1 MSNRERLISSA
12 SPSTD
17 IEETGIIKELS
28 VDDITIDTS
37 SYLLLHSLRLFHSF
51 LISLRTDNI
60 DNIKNIIIVIL
71 KIKMLI
77 LSVRIKIANNS

>member
-1 MSNRERLISSA
+1 VSKRERLISSA

-37 SYLLLHSLRLFHSF
+37 SYLLLHNLRLLHSF

-60 DNIKNIIIVIL
+60 DNNKNIIIVIL

>member
-37 SYLLLHSLRLFHSF
+37 SYLLLHNLLLLHSF

-60 DNIKNIIIVIL
+60 DNNKNIIIVIL

>member
-1 MSNRERLISSA
+1 MSKRERLISSK

-37 SYLLLHSLRLFHSF
+37 SYLLLHNLLLLHSF

>member
-37 SYLLLHSLRLFHSF
+37 SYLLLHSLRLLHSF
-51 LISLRTDNI
+51 FISLRTDKI
-60 DNIKNIIIVIL
+60 DNNKNIIIVIL

>member
-1 MSNRERLISSA
+1 MSKRERLISST

-37 SYLLLHSLRLFHSF
+37 SYLLLHNLLLLHSF

>member
-37 SYLLLHSLRLFHSF
+37 SYLLLHSLRLLHSF

-60 DNIKNIIIVIL
+60 DNNKNIIIVIL

>member
-37 SYLLLHSLRLFHSF
+37 SYLLLHSLRLLHSF
-51 LISLRTDNI
+51 LISLRTGNI
-60 DNIKNIIIVIL
+60 ENNKNIIIVIL
-71 KIKMLI
+71 KIKMII

>member
-37 SYLLLHSLRLFHSF
+37 SYLLLHNLRLLHSF

>member
-28 VDDITIDTS
+28 VDEITIDTS
-37 SYLLLHSLRLFHSF
+37 SYLLLHNLRLLHSF

-60 DNIKNIIIVIL
+60 DNNKNIIIVIL